1 MSRSEPEAARG
12 VLELPARLGARVLK
26 LARAR
31 YPDEACGL
39 LIGRRCATRARVELV
54 REARNVAAARARERY
69 ELDPVDH
76 LAAEELAR
84 SLGLEVVGVWHSHPD
99 HPALPSETDR
109 ERAWEGV
116 VVPDRRAARRR
127 AALLAARCGPLP
139 RGAAGATRFRPVP
152 GQEQDAPAGGLG
164 TTLVAFPPW
173 TLSSGGWGRMSG
185 QSDIDQLVALALDR
199 FEEGGEAALE
209 AFLAEH
215 PRESE
220 RVRRCLETLHD
231 VGLLAGAERDGELPE
246 RLGEFRLIESL
257 GAGGMGIVYR
267 AIQEPLGREVALKV
281 IRPEQLFFRGARE
294 RFRREVETVARLQHP
309 GIVAVHAVGEQDGV
323 PYFAMELVR
332 GRGLDAIL
340 AGLAGRDPRELSG
353 RDLDPSGAGSGY
365 LFEGTWEEACLRAV
379 RQVCEA
385 LEFAHQNGVLHRDIK
400 PSNVM
405 ITSEGAPRV
414 LLLDFGLATGGGDGA
429 RLTRSGSQVGSLRY
443 MSSEQV
449 RGESERIGPRTDVYG
464 LGVTLYELLCN
475 APAYSG
481 RSDAELILAIERG
494 DLPRLRSRNPHASWE
509 AETICAT
516 ATDRDPARRYASA
529 SDLARDLWNALER
542 RPIEARRAGAL
553 LRARRWIQ
561 RRPATA
567 TATLLG
573 GLVVVGG
580 PSIYAWRE
588 VEASRQV
595 QAQLERT
602 ERVTDL
608 ALESMDRMLMRLGA
622 EDLRLVPQVE
632 PVRRAAL
639 EDAVELAERL
649 ARERE
654 DDPRVRS
661 SAADAHARLGRLL
674 SELGRQAPAA
684 EALGRAV
691 ERLTDDARRD
701 PPDRDAS
708 ARLLGL
714 RIDHAQALSASGRPL
729 EARPLLEG
737 LREELG
743 PRRGDPRFDVL
754 YAGAST
760 VLGEVLT
767 EVDRIDEARAVLAEN
782 ARSLDRQLEERPDD
796 DALLQAGQQGWN
808 QLGLLLST
816 RFTSEEGA
824 VDPETLPAM
833 QRALELAQRL
843 AQRKPDEPQRR
854 MLVASSRG
862 ILGGVYRRLGRN
874 EEALACYEE
883 GRRDLEPLV
892 RDFPSTLSYKLEL
905 ATQRNQLGLVHDTVG
920 WELSRAGEKDAGLS
934 RRIQA
939 EPHYRATVELLE
951 EVAVQAP
958 QEPIYHHRLAIARY
972 NLAAMTSL
980 VDPESSDELALLDGA
995 VAAAKRARDL
1005 APANGEILRTL
1016 LASYQAR
1023 VDVLLRSG
1031 DVSAAAAAAEDL
1043 PTVQPQGW
1051 QGYARA
1057 SVSMARCVQALR
1069 DRMPTEDVGERIE
1082 ALAERGAAFAR
1093 EAIARGVPEPEHFGE
1108 LEDLA
1113 ALRGTRAFERLIE
1126 EVAAG
1131 RSEGER

>member
-1 MSRSEPEAARG
+1 MTS
-12 VLELPARLGARVLK
+12 
-26 LARAR
+26 
-31 YPDEACGL
+31 
-39 LIGRRCATRARVELV
+39 
-54 REARNVAAARARERY
+54 
-69 ELDPVDH
+69 
-76 LAAEELAR
+76 
-84 SLGLEVVGVWHSHPD
+84 
-99 HPALPSETDR
+99 PSE
-109 ERAWEGV
+109 
-116 VVPDRRAARRR
+116 
-127 AALLAARCGPLP
+127 
-139 RGAAGATRFRPVP
+139 
-152 GQEQDAPAGGLG
+152 
-164 TTLVAFPPW
+164 
-173 TLSSGGWGRMSG
+173 
-185 QSDIDQLVALALDR
+185 IDQLVALALDR
-199 FEEGGEAALE
+199 FEEGGQAALE

-215 PRESE
+215 PAEAE

-231 VGLLAGAERDGELPE
+231 VGLLAGSEPDGELPE

-267 AIQEPLGREVALKV
+267 AVQEPLGREVALKV

-323 PYFAMELVR
+323 PYFAMDLVR

-340 AGLAGRDPRELSG
+340 GGLAGRDPRDLTG

-405 ITSEGAPRV
+405 ITSEGAPRA

-475 APAYSG
+475 APAYAG
-481 RSDAELILAIERG
+481 RSDAELIVAIERG
-494 DLPRLRSRNPHASWE
+494 DLPRLRSRNPLASWE

-529 SDLARDLWNALER
+529 SDLARDLSNALER

-553 LRARRWIQ
+553 LRARRWVQ

-573 GLVVVGG
+573 GLVAVGG
-580 PSIYAWRE
+580 PSIYAWQQ
-588 VEASRQV
+588 VEASRRV

-602 ERVTDL
+602 ERVTEL
-608 ALESMDRMLMRLGA
+608 ALESMDRMLLRLGA

-649 ARERE
+649 VRERE
-654 DDPRVRS
+654 DDPRVRA

-674 SELGRQAPAA
+674 GELGREGQAA

-691 ERLTDDARRD
+691 EGLQRD
-701 PPDRDAS
+701 GGPRDRDAR
-708 ARLLGL
+708 AKLLGL
-714 RIDHAQALSASGRPL
+714 RIDHAQSVSASGRPL
-729 EARPLLEG
+729 EALPLLEAV
-737 LREELG
+737 REELG
-743 PRRGDPRFDVL
+743 ESRGDPRFDIL
-754 YAGAST
+754 YAEACT
-760 VLGEVLT
+760 VLGVVLT

-782 ARSLDRQLEERPDD
+782 ARTLDRGLEARPEDE
-796 DALLQAGQQGWN
+796 ALLRAGQQGWN
-808 QLGLLLST
+808 ELGLMLST
-816 RFTSEEGA
+816 RFTSREGA

-833 QRALELAQRL
+833 QRALELAERY
-843 AQRKPDEPQRR
+843 AQRQPGEPQRR
-854 MLVASSRG
+854 LLVARSRG
-862 ILGGVYRRLGRN
+862 ILGGVLRRLGRD
-874 EEALACYEE
+874 EEALACYEQARAE
-883 GRRDLEPLV
+883 LEPLV
-892 RDFPSTLSYKLEL
+892 RDFPDTLSYKLEL

-920 WELSRAGEKDAGLS
+920 WGMTRAGETEAGIA
-934 RRIQA
+934 RRALA

-951 EVAVQAP
+951 QIAVQAP
-958 QEPIYHHRLAIARY
+958 REPIYHHRLAVARY
-972 NLAAMTSL
+972 NLAAMTGL
-980 VDPESSDELALLDGA
+980 IDPESSDELELLDGA
-995 VAAAKRARDL
+995 VEAAERARDL
-1005 APANGEILRTL
+1005 APANGEILRSL
-1016 LASYQAR
+1016 LAAYQAR
-1023 VDVLLRSG
+1023 VEVHLRSG
-1031 DVSAAAAAAEDL
+1031 DVAAAAAAAEDL
-1043 PTVQPQGW
+1043 PTVQPESW
-1051 QGYARA
+1051 QGFARA
-1057 SVSMARCVQALR
+1057 SVGLARCVRALR
-1069 DRMPTEDVGERIE
+1069 DGPQTGDVAERIE
-1082 ALAERGAAFAR
+1082 ALAERGSAFAR
-1093 EAIARGVPEPEHFGE
+1093 EAIARGVPDPEHIGE

-1126 EVAAG
+1126 EVAATHG
-1131 RSEGER
+1131 SGGDAD